1 MIEVRI
7 HGRGGQGAVIAS
19 QILSYACFL
28 AGRYAQ
34 SFPTFGAERRGAPV
48 AAFVRLDDRPIDLRS
63 PVAHPDCVAVMAARL
78 AETVA
83 VTAGIAPG
91 GLVLINSDQPATHY
105 DFFEEDCRV
114 VTLNIGAVALA
125 HGLGS
130 VTMPLINAPLLGAF
144 ARLTGMVPLERLVEA
159 LPRFIPA
166 KLGANEAALREAWAA
181 GAKLVR

>member
-28 AGRYAQ
+28 DDHYAQ

-48 AAFVRLDDRPIDLRS
+48 AAFVRVDNRPIDRRS

-83 VTAGIAPG
+83 VTAGIVPG
-91 GLVLINSDQPATHY
+91 GLVFINSDRPASCY
-105 DFFEEDCRV
+105 DFFEEECRV
-114 VTLNIGAVALA
+114 VTMNVNAIALA

-130 VTMPLINAPLLGAF
+130 ATMPLVNAPLLGAF
-144 ARLTGMVPLERLVEA
+144 ARLTAMVPLERLVEA

-166 KLGANEAALREAWAA
+166 KLAANEAALRDAWAA
-181 GAKLVR
+181 VQAL